1 MGVTALTD
9 QFAFNRDFR
18 WPLAA
23 ASSRKETS
31 GMKISVNLAARF
43 ITAWLSACV
52 LLAATAKAEISSG
65 AAPDFTLK
73 SHSGKNMRLSELR
86 GEVVMIN
93 FWASWCGPCRQEMPL
108 LDELY
113 SQYQPMG
120 FTILGVNVEE
130 DSNKAKAL
138 LDDIPVSF
146 PVLFD
151 TSSQVSKLYDVV
163 AMPSTVLVDRDGNV
177 RYLHHGYKPGYEQ
190 TYQEQVRALIRE

>member
-1 MGVTALTD
+1 MKLLLNLLAHVTRAVV
-9 QFAFNRDFR
+9 
-18 WPLAA
+18 
-23 ASSRKETS
+23 S
-31 GMKISVNLAARF
+31 GSLF
-43 ITAWLSACV
+43 
-52 LLAATAKAEISSG
+52 LAATAHADISQG
-65 AAPDFTLK
+65 IAPDFALK
-73 SHSGKNMRLSELR
+73 SHNGENLRLSELR

-108 LDELY
+108 LEELY
-113 SQYQPMG
+113 SEYQPLG

-130 DSNKAKAL
+130 DSSKAKAML
-138 LDDIPVSF
+138 SEIPVSF

-151 TSSQVSKLYDVV
+151 TRSQVSKLYDVV